1 MFEQMTEQFQ
11 SALKPANSLLAVN
24 IQTFEKLTQ
33 HNTALVTGMVNDT
46 MSFTKSLSDKK
57 DLNGFLEAQKSFMED
72 MQEKLT
78 SATKETYSIVSE
90 AQEQATDMI
99 KEAWSNATPTA
110 AKATSKAS
118 SKAA

>member
-1 MFEQMTEQFQ
+1 MFEQITEQFQ

-46 MSFTKSLSDKK
+46 MTFTKSLTDKK
-57 DLNGFLEAQKSFMED
+57 DLNGFLEAQKGFMED

-90 AQEQATDMI
+90 AQEQAAEMV
-99 KEAWSNATPTA
+99 KEAWSSATPA
-110 AKATSKAS
+110 AKPAGKTA
-118 SKAA
+118 KAA

>member
-57 DLNGFLEAQKSFMED
+57 DLNAFLEAQKSFLED

-78 SATKETYSIVSE
+78 SATKETYGIVTE
-90 AQEQATDMI
+90 AQEQASEML
-99 KEAWSNATPTA
+99 KEAWSSATPAA
-110 AKATSKAS
+110 AKPASKTA